1 MHVSF
6 FFSMQFD
13 AIWGKI
19 LENLYA
25 HGKNHQFDFNQ
36 DVFDKIV
43 YFIKKYLKIS
53 NEGIH

>member
-1 MHVSF
+1 
-6 FFSMQFD
+6 MQFD
-13 AIWGKI
+13 AIWEKI
-19 LENLYA
+19 SENLYA